1 MSRCASLL
9 GLIVAFSLG
18 SGVTHAQTTHN
29 VILDGIVFDPASVT
43 VDIGDTVH
51 WEWVTGNH
59 NVESG
64 VIEAGLGVPD
74 GNFLSGAPTSVPGAT
89 FDLLVDQAFLDAN
102 PMPGDVYP
110 YYCFVHTGVDMAGTI
125 SISPP
130 IPTVSEWGVAA
141 MILLILTAGTVVL
154 ARGRSTPA

>member
-1 MSRCASLL
+1 MSRCASVF
-9 GLIVAFSLG
+9 GLIVTLSLSTG
-18 SGVTHAQTTHN
+18 GAHAQTTHN
-29 VILDGIVFDPASVT
+29 VLLDGVVFDPASIT

-64 VIEAGLGVPD
+64 VIVAGLGVSD
-74 GNFLSGAPTSVPGAT
+74 GNFISGAPTSVPGTT

-110 YYCFVHTGVDMAGTI
+110 YYCLVHTGVDMAGTI
-125 SISPP
+125 SVAPP
-130 IPTVSEWGVAA
+130 VPTVSEWGVVA
-141 MILLILTAGTVVL
+141 MILLILAAGTVVL
-154 ARGRSTPA
+154 ARGRSTSA

>member
-1 MSRCASLL
+1 MSRYASVL
-9 GLIVAFSLG
+9 GLVVALSVG
-18 SGVTHAQTTHN
+18 AGVARAQTTHT
-29 VILDGIVFDPASVT
+29 VQLVGIAFDPASIT
-43 VDIGDTVH
+43 VNIGDTVR
-51 WEWVTGNH
+51 WEWVLGNH

-74 GNFLSGAPTSVPGAT
+74 GNFISGAPTGVTGTT
-89 FDLLVDQAFLDAN
+89 FELLVDQAFLDAN

-110 YYCFVHTGVDMAGTI
+110 YYCIVHTGVDMAGTI
-125 SISPP
+125 SVSPP

-141 MILLILTAGTVVL
+141 MILFILAAGTVVL